1 MNNTFK
7 NKPNETTN
15 AIAELA
21 RQVGAAPTQPG
32 IYLFKN
38 DQGRILYV
46 GKARNIRKRLQSY
59 FQSGRPHD
67 AKTRVL
73 LKKAAAY
80 ETIITG
86 TEKEALILESNLIK
100 RHRPRYNV
108 VLKDDKRYPALRLN
122 TNQPFA
128 NLNIVRKL
136 KNDGALYFGPYS
148 SAGAVRQTL
157 KFIHKTFKLRKCR
170 TRTFRNRTRPCLNYQ
185 MGLCL
190 GPCCMDVKQ
199 EAYQSVVNE
208 VIAFLRGR
216 TPALIKKVKQEM
228 LAAAQSHEF
237 EKAAALRDKMFA
249 LEKTLERQVTVT
261 TDFKDRDVI
270 GMAFE
275 QGASAA
281 AMLRI
286 RGGFLLGSRQFNFP
300 TAVGSMKDQMG
311 AVLNQFYT
319 LQQRIP
325 EQILVSHLPQDVAL
339 IEAQM
344 SEIRQRRVHIVVPQ
358 RGEKAHL
365 VKMAVE
371 NARKTLQE
379 SLLAEATN
387 MEMLTRL
394 QKRLRMDR
402 LPARIECFDN
412 SNLAGS
418 HPVSAMSV
426 FENGLPQPEAC
437 RRYRIRRKGKP
448 DDYAHMAEV
457 LHRRFVKGGDS
468 NPWPDLLLLDGG
480 KGQLN
485 VALAVLESLKL
496 VNHFAVAA
504 IAKKDENIGETLD
517 KVYLPARSNPVQFGK
532 DMDLLLFLQRIRDEA
547 HRLAVTYQ
555 RKRRSA
561 YGLASILDT
570 VPGVGPRRKALL
582 LKEFGSIKKITSAS
596 VEDLSALSGISDSL
610 AAIIKKILSDRSVQQ
625 PR

>member
-1 MNNTFK
+1 MKKTFEH
-7 NKPNETTN
+7 KPVETN
-15 AIAELA
+15 DAIAELA
-21 RQVGAAPTQPG
+21 RQAASAPTQPG
-32 IYLFKN
+32 VYLFKN

-46 GKARNIRKRLQSY
+46 GKALNLKKRLQSY
-59 FQSGRPHD
+59 FQPGRPHD

-73 LKKAAAY
+73 LKKTAVY

-122 TNQPFA
+122 TNQPFP

-170 TRTFRNRTRPCLNYQ
+170 TRTFKNRTRPCLNYQ

-199 EAYQSVVNE
+199 EEYQSVVNE

-216 TPALIKKVKQEM
+216 TPALIKQVKQEM
-228 LAAAQSHEF
+228 QAAARLHEF

-270 GMAFE
+270 GMAFDG
-275 QGASAA
+275 GASAA
-281 AMLRI
+281 AMLRV
-286 RGGFLLGSRQFNFP
+286 RGGFLLGSRQFNFQS
-300 TAVGSMKDQMG
+300 AVGSMEDQMG

-319 LQQRIP
+319 GRQRVP
-325 EQILVSHLPQDVAL
+325 EQILVSHLPQDVVL
-339 IEAQM
+339 IEAQL
-344 SEIRQRRVHIVVPQ
+344 SEIRKQRVRIVAPQ
-358 RGEKAHL
+358 RGEKARL
-365 VKMAVE
+365 VRMAVE
-371 NARKTLQE
+371 NAQKTLQE

-387 MEMLTRL
+387 MELLTRL
-394 QKRLRMDR
+394 QKRLHMDR

-418 HPVSAMSV
+418 QPVSAMSV
-426 FENGLPQPEAC
+426 FENGLPNPEAC
-437 RRYRIRRKGKP
+437 RRYRIHLKGKP

-457 LHRRFVKGGDS
+457 LNRRFAKNRDS
-468 NPWPDLLLLDGG
+468 IPWPDLLLLDGG

-485 VALAVLESLKL
+485 VALAVLESIQLS
-496 VNHFAVAA
+496 NRFAVAS
-504 IAKKDENIGETLD
+504 IAKKDERIGETLD
-517 KVYLPARSNPVQFGK
+517 KIYLPGRSNPVQFGK
-532 DMDLLLFLQRIRDEA
+532 EMDLLLFLQRIRDEA

-555 RKRRSA
+555 RKRRSTH
-561 YGLASILDT
+561 GLTSALDG
-570 VPGVGPRRKALL
+570 VPGVGPRRKHLL
-582 LKEFGSIKKITSAS
+582 LNEFGSVEKIASAS

-610 AAIIKKILSDRSVQQ
+610 AETIKQVLSARQDH
-625 PR
+625 

>member
-1 MNNTFK
+1 
-7 NKPNETTN
+7 
-15 AIAELA
+15 
-21 RQVGAAPTQPG
+21 
-32 IYLFKN
+32 
-38 DQGRILYV
+38 
-46 GKARNIRKRLQSY
+46 
-59 FQSGRPHD
+59 
-67 AKTRVL
+67 
-73 LKKAAAY
+73 
-80 ETIITG
+80 
-86 TEKEALILESNLIK
+86 
-100 RHRPRYNV
+100 
-108 VLKDDKRYPALRLN
+108 
-122 TNQPFA
+122 
-128 NLNIVRKL
+128 
-136 KNDGALYFGPYS
+136 
-148 SAGAVRQTL
+148 
-157 KFIHKTFKLRKCR
+157 
-170 TRTFRNRTRPCLNYQ
+170 
-185 MGLCL
+185 
-190 GPCCMDVKQ
+190 MDVKQ

-237 EKAAALRDKMFA
+237 EKAADLRDKMFA

-281 AMLRI
+281 AMLRV

-300 TAVGSMKDQMG
+300 TAVGSMENQMG
-311 AVLNQFYT
+311 AVLSQFYT

-339 IEAQM
+339 IEAQL
-344 SEIRQRRVHIVVPQ
+344 SEIRQHRVRIVAPQ
-358 RGEKAHL
+358 RGEKARL

-379 SLLAEATN
+379 SLLAEAAN
-387 MEMLTRL
+387 LEMLTRL

-418 HPVSAMSV
+418 QPVSAMSV

-437 RRYRIRRKGKP
+437 RRYRFHCKGKP

-457 LHRRFVKGGDS
+457 LNRRFGKGDDS

-496 VNHFAVAA
+496 SNRFAVAA
-504 IAKKDENIGETLD
+504 IAKKDERIGETLD
-517 KVYLPARSNPVQFGK
+517 KIYLPARSNSVQFGK

-561 YGLASILDT
+561 HGLSSILDA

-582 LKEFGSIKKITSAS
+582 LEQFDSIKKIASAS

-610 AAIIKKILSDRSVQQ
+610 ATNIKKVLSDQSVQKQ
-625 PR
+625 R

>member
-1 MNNTFK
+1 MNKTFK
-7 NKPNETTN
+7 NKPIEATD
-15 AIAELA
+15 AIIDLA
-21 RQVGAAPTQPG
+21 RQVATAPTLPG
-32 IYLFKN
+32 VYLFKN

-73 LKKAAAY
+73 LKKIAAY

-122 TNQPFA
+122 TNQPFP
-128 NLNIVRKL
+128 NLNVVRKI

-170 TRTFRNRTRPCLNYQ
+170 TRTFQNRTRPCLNYQ

-216 TPALIKKVKQEM
+216 TPTLIKKVKQEM

-275 QGASAA
+275 EGASAA
-281 AMLRI
+281 AMLRV

-300 TAVGSMKDQMG
+300 TAVGSMEDQIG
-311 AVLNQFYT
+311 AVLSQFYT

-325 EQILVSHLPQDVAL
+325 EQILVSHLPKGVAL
-339 IEAQM
+339 IESQL
-344 SEIRQRRVHIVVPQ
+344 SEIRQLRVRIIAPQ
-358 RGEKAHL
+358 RGEKARL
-365 VKMAVE
+365 VRMAVE
-371 NARKTLQE
+371 NAQKTLQE

-394 QKRLRMDR
+394 QKRLHMDR

-418 HPVSAMSV
+418 QPVSAMSV

-437 RRYRIRRKGKP
+437 RRYRIHRKGKP

-457 LHRRFVKGGDS
+457 LHRRFAKVGDS

-485 VALAVLESLKL
+485 VALAVLGSLKL
-496 VNHFAVAA
+496 GNRFAVAA

-517 KVYLPARSNPVQFGK
+517 KIYLPARTNPVQFGK

-561 YGLASILDT
+561 HGLASILDD

-582 LKEFGSIKKITSAS
+582 LKEFGSIKKIASAS
-596 VEDLSALSGISDSL
+596 VEDLGALRGISDSL
-610 AAIIKKILSDRSVQQ
+610 AETIKQVLLARQRYDI
-625 PR
+625 

>member
-1 MNNTFK
+1 M
-7 NKPNETTN
+7 NKPIETTDT
-15 AIAELA
+15 IAELA
-21 RQVGAAPTQPG
+21 RQVATAPTQPG
-32 IYLFKN
+32 VYLFKN

-73 LKKAAAY
+73 LKKIAGY

-122 TNQPFA
+122 TNQPFP
-128 NLNIVRKL
+128 NLNIVRKI

-170 TRTFRNRTRPCLNYQ
+170 TRTFQNRTRPCLNYQ

-199 EAYQSVVNE
+199 EEYQSVVDE

-228 LAAAQSHEF
+228 LIAAKSHEF
-237 EKAAALRDKMFA
+237 EKAAVLRDKMFA

-275 QGASAA
+275 EGASAA
-281 AMLRI
+281 AMLRV
-286 RGGFLLGSRQFNFP
+286 RRGFLLGSRQFNFP
-300 TAVGSMKDQMG
+300 TAVGSMEDQIG

-325 EQILVSHLPQDVAL
+325 EQILVSHMPQGVAL
-339 IEAQM
+339 IEAQL
-344 SEIRQRRVHIVVPQ
+344 SEIRQRRVHIIAPQ
-358 RGEKAHL
+358 RGEKASL
-365 VKMAVE
+365 VRMAVE
-371 NARKTLQE
+371 NAQKTLQE

-394 QKRLRMDR
+394 QKRLHMDR
-402 LPARIECFDN
+402 MPVRIECFDN
-412 SNLAGS
+412 SNMAGTQ
-418 HPVSAMSV
+418 PVSAMSV
-426 FENGLPQPEAC
+426 FENGLHRPEAC
-437 RRYRIRRKGKP
+437 RRYRIRHTEKP
-448 DDYAHMAEV
+448 DDYAYMAEV
-457 LHRRFVKGGDS
+457 LHRRFGKVGDAK
-468 NPWPDLLLLDGG
+468 PYPDLLLLDGG

-485 VALAVLESLKL
+485 VAVAVLESLKPRKT
-496 VNHFAVAA
+496 FTVAA
-504 IAKKDENIGETLD
+504 IAKKDESIGETLD
-517 KVYLPARSNPVQFGK
+517 KIYLPGRSNPVQFGK
-532 DMDLLLFLQRIRDEA
+532 DMDLLLFLQRIRDDA

-555 RKRRSA
+555 RKRRSVH
-561 YGLASILDT
+561 GLASILDD
-570 VPGVGPRRKALL
+570 VPGVGPQRKALL
-582 LKEFGSIKKITSAS
+582 LKEFGSIKKIASAS
-596 VEDLSALSGISDSL
+596 VEDLSALSGISGSL
-610 AAIIKKILSDRSVQQ
+610 AETIKQALHDR
-625 PR
+625 

>member
-1 MNNTFK
+1 MNNPIQATD
-7 NKPNETTN
+7 E
-15 AIAELA
+15 IAELT
-21 RQVGAAPTQPG
+21 RQVATAPTQPG
-32 IYLFKN
+32 VYLFKN
-38 DQGRILYV
+38 DHGRILYV
-46 GKARNIRKRLQSY
+46 GKARNIKKRLQSY

-73 LKKAAAY
+73 LKKIAAY

-122 TNQPFA
+122 TNQTFP
-128 NLNIVRKL
+128 NLNIVRKI

-170 TRTFRNRTRPCLNYQ
+170 TRTFQNRTRPCLNYQ

-190 GPCCMDVKQ
+190 GPCCKDVKQ

-216 TPALIKKVKQEM
+216 TPALIQKVKQEM
-228 LAAAQSHEF
+228 LAAAQSREF

-249 LEKTLERQVTVT
+249 LEKTLERQVSVT
-261 TDFKDRDVI
+261 TDFMDRDVI
-270 GMAFE
+270 GMAFG

-281 AMLRI
+281 AMLRV

-300 TAVGSMKDQMG
+300 TAVGSMKDQIG

-325 EQILVSHLPQDVAL
+325 EQILVSHLPHAAAL
-339 IEAQM
+339 IEAQL
-344 SEIRQRRVHIVVPQ
+344 SEIRQRRVRIIAPQ
-358 RGEKAHL
+358 RGEKARL
-365 VKMAVE
+365 VKMAVD

-412 SNLAGS
+412 SNMAGTQ
-418 HPVSAMSV
+418 PVSAMSV
-426 FENGLPQPEAC
+426 FENGLHRPEAC

-448 DDYAHMAEV
+448 DDYAYMAEV
-457 LHRRFVKGGDS
+457 LNRRFDKANDTK
-468 NPWPDLLLLDGG
+468 PCPDLLLLDGG

-485 VALAVLESLKL
+485 VAVAVLESLKL
-496 VNHFAVAA
+496 RKNFAVAA
-504 IAKKDENIGETLD
+504 IAKKDESIGETLD
-517 KVYLPARSNPVQFGK
+517 KIYLPGRSNPVQFGK
-532 DMDLLLFLQRIRDEA
+532 DMDLLLFLQRIRDDA

-561 YGLASILDT
+561 HGLASILDD

-582 LKEFGSIKKITSAS
+582 LGEFGSIKKIASAS
-596 VEDLSALSGISDSL
+596 VEDLSSLTGISDSL
-610 AAIIKKILSDRSVQQ
+610 AETIKQVLSARYRQ
-625 PR
+625 RRG

>member
-1 MNNTFK
+1 MNNPIEATS
-7 NKPNETTN
+7 

-21 RQVGAAPTQPG
+21 RQVATAPTQPG
-32 IYLFKN
+32 VYLFKN

-46 GKARNIRKRLQSY
+46 GKARNLRKRLQSY

-73 LKKAAAY
+73 LKKIAAF

-122 TNQPFA
+122 TNQSFP
-128 NLNIVRKL
+128 NLNIVRKI

-157 KFIHKTFKLRKCR
+157 KFIHKTFELRKCR
-170 TRTFRNRTRPCLNYQ
+170 TRTFQNRTRPCLNYQ

-190 GPCCMDVKQ
+190 GPCCMDVRQ

-216 TPALIKKVKQEM
+216 TPALIKKIKQEM
-228 LAAAQSHEF
+228 LTAAQSHEF

-281 AMLRI
+281 ALLRV

-300 TAVGSMKDQMG
+300 TAVGSTKDQIG
-311 AVLNQFYT
+311 AVLSQFYT

-325 EQILVSHLPQDVAL
+325 EQILVSHLPQDVGL
-339 IEAQM
+339 IEAQL
-344 SEIRQRRVHIVVPQ
+344 SEIRQRRVHVIAPQ
-358 RGEKAHL
+358 RGEKARL
-365 VKMAVE
+365 VRMAVE

-394 QKRLRMDR
+394 QKRLHMDR

-418 HPVSAMSV
+418 QPVSAMSV
-426 FENGLPQPEAC
+426 FENGLPHPEAC
-437 RRYRIRRKGKP
+437 RRYRIHRKGKP

-496 VNHFAVAA
+496 GSRFAVAA
-504 IAKKDENIGETLD
+504 IAKKDETIGETSD
-517 KVYLPARSNPVQFGK
+517 KIYLPARSNPVQFGK

-561 YGLASILDT
+561 HGLASILDD

-582 LKEFGSIKKITSAS
+582 LNEFGSIKKIASAS
-596 VEDLSALSGISDSL
+596 VEDLSALTGISSSL
-610 AAIIKKILSDRSVQQ
+610 AETIKQVLSARQS
-625 PR
+625 RN